1 MKISNLTAKTS
12 LEIQETDILVIEDA
26 EGTKQITVK
35 EFREYLM
42 NNGITKSTKMLIND
56 MMDNVINSLKASKYV
71 ISELITHKM
80 NVTINDVA
88 SGDVYI
94 TLQNVGT
101 EKWLTREEIEALL
114 APNEEGFYTKNFVI
128 NVMVADAYVPCTSYS
143 IHDANE
149 INDVTPEGNIGYIC
163 AHYEG
168 LTQNEI
174 AGITYDDIMITLEDT
189 ELTIV
194 LPIEDVHE
202 YQFVGDPDMFNNN
215 VPYTQSIG

>member
-88 SGDVYI
+88 SGDIYI

-101 EKWLTREEIEALL
+101 EKWLTREEIESLL
-114 APNEEGFYTKNFVI
+114 ALNEEGFYTKNFVI
-128 NVMVADAYVPCTSYS
+128 SVMVADAYVPCTSYS

-194 LPIEDVHE
+194 LPVEDVHE